1 MSDVLILGS
10 GVIGA
15 SIAYHLAVRGASVTL
30 VDEAETA
37 TAPSATWASAGGLR
51 SQGRHAAEHAIT
63 RAAAQRWVTLSDE
76 LDADLEVRLGGHL
89 HLAET
94 ETETA
99 VIEARIAADLAGGIA
114 IERVDAGTIRE
125 LAPDLA
131 PHLRLGAW
139 TPRDGQASPALTMRA
154 FSRAAERAGA
164 CRRFGQRATPFLRG
178 GRVAGIQFPDG
189 DSIAADTVILAA
201 GAWSIAL
208 LAKFGIQL
216 PIRWRGLQMLLS
228 EPADVSL
235 RATVTAVGRN
245 LSLKRTPQGRL
256 MIGGRW
262 FAAADG
268 PEIHVRPIEDRTR
281 HQWNGAAAI
290 LPALRHLSIERSW
303 AGAEAQTIDGMP
315 FIGPVGP
322 GGLYVATGFS
332 NHGFQIAPVI
342 GALVAEDLLDRC
354 CAWLEPFRPDR
365 PHLHAQ
371 EVLAAFLAPEPGV

>member
-1 MSDVLILGS
+1 MSDVLVLGG

-15 SIAYHLAVRGASVTL
+15 SIAYHLAVKGASVTL
-30 VDEAETA
+30 VDEAEAA

-63 RAAAQRWVTLSDE
+63 RAAAKRWATLSDE

-94 ETETA
+94 EAETA
-99 VIEARIAADLAGGIA
+99 VIEARIAADQAGGIA
-114 IERVDAGTIRE
+114 IERVDARAILE

-139 TPRDGQASPALTMRA
+139 TPGDGQANPALTMRA

-164 CRRFGQRATPFLRG
+164 RRCFGRRATPFLRE
-178 GRVAGIQFPDG
+178 GRVAGIRFPDG

-208 LAKFGIQL
+208 LGKFGVQL

-228 EPADVSL
+228 KPADVSL
-235 RATVTAVGRN
+235 RCTVTAAGRN
-245 LSLKRTPQGRL
+245 LSLKQTPQGRL

-262 FAAADG
+262 FAAMVG
-268 PEIHVRPIEDRTR
+268 PEIRVRPIEDQIER
-281 HQWNGAAAI
+281 QWDGAAAI
-290 LPALRHLSIERSW
+290 LPALRHLSIERNW

-315 FIGPVGP
+315 FIGPAGLS
-322 GGLYVATGFS
+322 GLYVATGFS
-332 NHGFQIAPVI
+332 NHGFQIAPLI
-342 GALVAEDLLDRC
+342 GALVADDLLDRC
-354 CAWLEPFRPDR
+354 HAWLEPFRLDR
-365 PHLHAQ
+365 PNSHTQ
-371 EVLAAFLAPEPGV
+371 EALAAFLAPEPEG